1 MARRQQSVGTTIGA
15 ADEDTQAALDDMKR
29 AMSRNVQYSN
39 DAPTADIP
47 GREGWL
53 FYKKGATSSDPL
65 TPYIYTDG
73 EWWGG

>member
-1 MARRQQSVGTTIGA
+1 MTRRQSRLGTTIGA

-29 AMSRNVQYSN
+29 EFGRNFQYSD

-47 GREGWL
+47 GREGW
-53 FYKKGATSSDPL
+53 FFFKKGATASNAL
-65 TPYIYTDG
+65 TPYVYTNG